1 MFPKL
6 SSYLR
11 RGRSPKEGE
20 KFEDWKVELLATANA
35 NLALQLKRA
44 DQKIKNLTA
53 RLAESDLLLAHAQ
66 ARMGDSTYTALQQD
80 ENLMP
85 GFLKGSKE
93 AGRFKWIDDIWIY
106 TGQDYL
112 RNAEETWRN
121 GDAESACSILESAL
135 TASPFQSVAE
145 GLHCR
150 VFLAAILH
158 AIGKYDESLSQL
170 DFVMNFAS
178 SRNEVQRFRYRDIV
192 NTAYF
197 IEAMDFMALERFER
211 AYWSFSRSLQLP
223 GYGEKAREYQIKAI
237 EEFTRQQAADDG
249 ASDSLSLRPVI
260 SLDEYLPIPADVDD
274 DPCQYRTW

>member
-1 MFPKL
+1 MFSRL

-11 RGRSPKEGE
+11 QGRSAKEG
-20 KFEDWKVELLATANA
+20 KQFENWNAELLATANA

-44 DQKIKNLTA
+44 DQKIKNLKA

-66 ARMGDSTYTALQQD
+66 ARMGDFIYTSLQLD
-80 ENLMP
+80 EEIVP
-85 GFLKGSKE
+85 SSLKSSKE

-112 RNAEETWRN
+112 RKAEETWRN
-121 GDAESACSILESAL
+121 GDVESACSILETAL
-135 TASPFQSVAE
+135 PTSPFLSVAE
-145 GLHCR
+145 GLYSR
-150 VFLAAILH
+150 VCLAAILH
-158 AIGKYDESLSQL
+158 ATGKYHESLSQL
-170 DFVMNFAS
+170 DIVMNFAS
-178 SRNEVQRFRYRDIV
+178 SRSEVQRFRYRDIV

-197 IEAMDFMALERFER
+197 IEAMDFMAIERFER

-223 GYGEKAREYQIKAI
+223 GYGEKAREYQIKTI
-237 EEFTRQQAADDG
+237 EEFARQQAADDG

-274 DPCQYRTW
+274 DPSQYRIW

>member
-44 DQKIKNLTA
+44 DQKITNLTA

-112 RNAEETWRN
+112 RNAEEIWRN

-158 AIGKYDESLSQL
+158 A
-170 DFVMNFAS
+170 
-178 SRNEVQRFRYRDIV
+178 IV

-249 ASDSLSLRPVI
+249 FNA
-260 SLDEYLPIPADVDD
+260 ADFNNDKN
-274 DPCQYRTW
+274 